1 MANAINDIESR
12 KVEMQGKRERLR
24 MRLCNMLM
32 EWAQAT
38 KGMEN
43 IVSRRY
49 VWVTGKEQ
57 TLPSGRRRN
66 RDIYLKVGDSE
77 LYSSTWESELPDDYE
92 VSGRVEKMNLYEQRL
107 DRLELLTLAVKARMA
122 TYAISSW

>member
-1 MANAINDIESR
+1 MADTINDIESK
-12 KVEMQGKRERLR
+12 KVELQSKRERLR
-24 MRLCNMLM
+24 MRLCTMLV

-38 KGMEN
+38 KGMED

-66 RDIYLKVGDSE
+66 RDVYLKVGDSE
-77 LYSSTWESELPDDYE
+77 LYSSIWESELPDDYE

-107 DRLELLTLAVKARMA
+107 DRLELLVFAVKARMV

>member
-1 MANAINDIESR
+1 MANAMNDIESR
-12 KVEMQGKRERLR
+12 KVEMQNKRERLR

-32 EWAQAT
+32 EWAKAT
-38 KGMEN
+38 EGMED

-57 TLPSGRRRN
+57 TLPSGRRVN

-77 LYSSTWESELPDDYE
+77 LYSSIWESEVPDDYE

-107 DRLELLTLAVKARMA
+107 DRLELLTLAVKARMV
-122 TYAISSW
+122 TYAIGSW

>member
-107 DRLELLTLAVKARMA
+107 DRLELLTLAVKARMV
-122 TYAISSW
+122 TYAIGSW